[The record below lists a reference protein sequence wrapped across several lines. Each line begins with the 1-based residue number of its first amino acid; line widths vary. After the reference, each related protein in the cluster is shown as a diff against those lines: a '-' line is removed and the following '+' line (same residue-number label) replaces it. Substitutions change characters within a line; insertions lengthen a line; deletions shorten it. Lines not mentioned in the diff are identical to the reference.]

1 MLGSPGVGRGR
12 PGRTWRTVCRGWED
26 GEGGEDG
33 REDGWEEGCED
44 GQGDGWEDGRMKG
57 CMGGWEHWRMQ

>member
-1 MLGSPGVGRGR
+1 MLPMLGSPGVGRGR
-12 PGRTWRTVCRGWED
+12 PGRMWRTVCLGWED

-44 GQGDGWEDGRMKG
+44 GQDD
-57 CMGGWEHWRMQ
+57 

>member
-12 PGRTWRTVCRGWED
+12 PGRTWRTVRRGWED

-44 GQGDGWEDGRMKG
+44 GQDD
-57 CMGGWEHWRMQ
+57 

>member
-1 MLGSPGVGRGR
+1 MLPMLGSPGVGRGR
-12 PGRTWRTVCRGWED
+12 PGRMLRTVCLGWED

-44 GQGDGWEDGRMKG
+44 GQDD
-57 CMGGWEHWRMQ
+57 